1 MSYLTLNLTKGEYK
15 MAEPIEIKGHSKGIT
30 IKLPS
35 SYRITGAAGSTI
47 IEIDSDP
54 EAPFTSLAVRNED
67 EPDPDKREKF
77 RSPEY
82 KSRWNITIE

>member
-1 MSYLTLNLTKGEYK
+1 
-15 MAEPIEIKGHSKGIT
+15 MAEPIIIDGHSKGIT

-35 SYRITGAAGSTI
+35 SYRITGAVGSTT

-67 EPDPDKREKF
+67 EPEEKNREKF
-77 RSPEY
+77 RAPEY
-82 KSRWNITIE
+82 TSRWSIRIE